1 MAICGGYFFALC
13 WVQKDKEAAAMNHPA
28 NTAAAENHSLG
39 QRVRRAL
46 TTPPVIPAEGDRL
59 KTNLDTDLLKL
70 IAIVS
75 MLIDHIGGAFF
86 PEVGIFRWIGRL
98 AFPIF
103 CYCLTVGL
111 LYTRDVKKYLLR
123 LGAFALVSQPFYI
136 LAFHPVGEFAAN
148 LTNWNI
154 FFTLFLSLLGMYGL
168 KERKW
173 WLFALALF
181 TVSWW
186 NFDYS
191 GTGIQLMLIFYL
203 CRNRPRLGAALYLL
217 SYLPALMNGWPEDP
231 LCLTVGGLC
240 IDWSIFAVFAA
251 PLIFCATHSRI
262 KINRWFFYAFYPA
275 HLAAIALAG
284 NIL

>member
-1 MAICGGYFFALC
+1 M
-13 WVQKDKEAAAMNHPA
+13 D
-28 NTAAAENHSLG
+28 AET
-39 QRVRRAL
+39 QRQ
-46 TTPPVIPAEGDRL
+46 TPKLR
-59 KTNLDTDLLKL
+59 TNLDTNFLKL
-70 IAIVS
+70 FAILTMVV
-75 MLIDHIGGAFF
+75 DHVGTVFF
-86 PEVGIFRWIGRL
+86 PQHPEFRWVGRL

-111 LYTRDVKKYLLR
+111 MYTRDIRRYLGR
-123 LGAFALVSQPFYI
+123 LALFAVVSQPFFV
-136 LAFHPVGEFAAN
+136 LAFHPHNFWEE
-148 LTNWNI
+148 LTSWNI
-154 FFTLFLSLLGMYGL
+154 FVTLFFSLLAIYGV

-191 GTGIQLMLIFYL
+191 GTGITLMLIFYL

-240 IDWSIFAVFAA
+240 IDWSFFAVLAA

>member
-1 MAICGGYFFALC
+1 MT
-13 WVQKDKEAAAMNHPA
+13 
-28 NTAAAENHSLG
+28 NTITTPRSKIWS
-39 QRVRRAL
+39 VL
-46 TTPPVIPAEGDRL
+46 TTPPVLPQTGPRL
-59 KTNLDTDLLKL
+59 KTDLDTDLLKL

-86 PEVGIFRWIGRL
+86 PEEGVFRWAGRL

-111 LYTRDVKKYLLR
+111 LYTRSVKKYLMR

-136 LAFHPVGEFAAN
+136 LAFHPVSEFAEN

-154 FFTLFLSLLGMYGL
+154 FFTLLLSLLAMAGL

-173 WLFALALF
+173 WLFALAF
-181 TVSWW
+181 FAVSWW

-203 CRNRPRLGAALYLL
+203 CRNHPKVGAVLYCL
-217 SYLPALMNGWPEDP
+217 SYLPALWTGWPEDP
-231 LCLTVGGLC
+231 LCLTVGSVTV
-240 IDWSIFAVFAA
+240 DWSIFAILAA
-251 PLIFCATHSRI
+251 PLIFLPLHSRLR
-262 KINRWFFYAFYPA
+262 INRWFFYGFYPA
-275 HLAAIALAG
+275 HQALIALVR
-284 NIL
+284 NLV

>member
-1 MAICGGYFFALC
+1 MA
-13 WVQKDKEAAAMNHPA
+13 
-28 NTAAAENHSLG
+28 
-39 QRVRRAL
+39 
-46 TTPPVIPAEGDRL
+46 
-59 KTNLDTDLLKL
+59 
-70 IAIVS
+70 
-75 MLIDHIGGAFF
+75 
-86 PEVGIFRWIGRL
+86 
-98 AFPIF
+98 
-103 CYCLTVGL
+103 
-111 LYTRDVKKYLLR
+111 LYGV
-123 LGAFALVSQPFYI
+123 
-136 LAFHPVGEFAAN
+136 
-148 LTNWNI
+148 
-154 FFTLFLSLLGMYGL
+154 

>member
-1 MAICGGYFFALC
+1 MSDCTHDCSSCGESCAERQGGSPFQIKPLREGCRVGKVYGVVSGKGGVGKSMVTSQLAVTMQRRGHNVAVLDADITGPSIPKAFGIHGRAVATKDAIL
-13 WVQKDKEAAAMNHPA
+13 
-28 NTAAAENHSLG
+28 
-39 QRVRRAL
+39 
-46 TTPPVIPAEGDRL
+46 PVI
-59 KTNLDTDLLKL
+59 T
-70 IAIVS
+70 
-75 MLIDHIGGAFF
+75 
-86 PEVGIFRWIGRL
+86 
-98 AFPIF
+98 
-103 CYCLTVGL
+103 
-111 LYTRDVKKYLLR
+111 
-123 LGAFALVSQPFYI
+123 
-136 LAFHPVGEFAAN
+136 
-148 LTNWNI
+148 
-154 FFTLFLSLLGMYGL
+154 
-168 KERKW
+168 
-173 WLFALALF
+173 
-181 TVSWW
+181 
-186 NFDYS
+186 

>member
-1 MAICGGYFFALC
+1 M
-13 WVQKDKEAAAMNHPA
+13 V
-28 NTAAAENHSLG
+28 
-39 QRVRRAL
+39 
-46 TTPPVIPAEGDRL
+46 RL
-59 KTNLDTDLLKL
+59 KNQPKLRTNLDTDFLKL
-70 IAIVS
+70 IAVLS
-75 MLIDHIGGAFF
+75 MTVDHVGAVFF
-86 PEVGIFRWIGRL
+86 PEYPVFRWIGRM
-98 AFPIF
+98 AFPLF
-103 CYCLTVGL
+103 CYCMTVGL
-111 LYTRDVKKYLLR
+111 LYTHDIRRYLAR
-123 LGAFALVSQPFYI
+123 LGVFALLSQPFWI
-136 LAFHPVGEFAAN
+136 LAFNADDFLRN
-148 LTNWNI
+148 LLNFNI
-154 FFTLFLSLLGMYGL
+154 FFTLFVSLLAMWGF
-168 KERKW
+168 KEHNW
-173 WLFALALF
+173 PLFLGCVLLLAF
-181 TVSWW
+181 V

-191 GTGIQLMLIFYL
+191 VTGVMLMLIFYL

>member
-1 MAICGGYFFALC
+1 
-13 WVQKDKEAAAMNHPA
+13 MNHCTNHA
-28 NTAAAENHSLG
+28 NAAEQSLT
-39 QRVRRAL
+39 VRL
-46 TTPPVIPAEGDRL
+46 FHVFTTPPSIPIEGNRL

-111 LYTRDVKKYLLR
+111 LYTRSIKKYLLR
-123 LGAFALVSQPFYI
+123 LGIFALVSQPFYI
-136 LAFHPVGEFAAN
+136 LAFQPAGEFWTN

-154 FFTLFLSLLGMYGL
+154 FFTLFLSLLAMAGL

-203 CRNRPRLGAALYLL
+203 CRNHPKVGAGLYAL
-217 SYLPALMNGWPEDP
+217 SYLPALWTGWPEDP
-231 LCLTVGGLC
+231 LCLYVGGFC
-240 IDWSIFAVFAA
+240 IDWTIFALLAL
-251 PLIFCATHSRI
+251 PLIFCCTNSRI
-262 KINRWFFYAFYPA
+262 KVNRWFFYIFYPA
-275 HLAAIALAG
+275 HLALIALIQ
-284 NIL
+284 NIP

>member
-1 MAICGGYFFALC
+1 MTNATAI
-13 WVQKDKEAAAMNHPA
+13 
-28 NTAAAENHSLG
+28 SRS
-39 QRVRRAL
+39 RVWSVL
-46 TTPPVIPAEGDRL
+46 TTPAAIPQTGPWL

-70 IAIVS
+70 IAIAA

-86 PEVGIFRWIGRL
+86 PEVGVFRWIGRL

-111 LYTRDVKKYLLR
+111 LYTHDVRKYLTR
-123 LGAFALVSQPFYI
+123 LGIFALVSQPFYI
-136 LAFHPVGEFAAN
+136 LAFHPVGEFWAN